1 MTTAIR
7 CVVVDD
13 EELARDR
20 LRDLLTRAN
29 GIQQV
34 GEAVDGLAAVR
45 CIDALRPDLVFLDVR
60 LPGISGLQV
69 LERVKHV
76 PAIIFTTAFDQFAVT
91 AFELQALDYLVKPFS
106 AARLEVALARAR
118 ESVALGDDARVL
130 ERATT
135 ALTVPVPQRVFVRD
149 RGALLAVP
157 LASIEHIEGSDDY
170 SALHTATRRY
180 LLLRRLNELETTLSA
195 ASFVRIHRSHIIN
208 LAHVTA
214 LRGGDGGRVEVEM
227 RSGTRLPASRTRIR
241 ELKQLIESS

>member
-29 GIQQV
+29 GIRQV
-34 GEAVDGLAAVR
+34 GEAVDGLGAVR
-45 CIDALRPDLVFLDVR
+45 CIDELRPDLVFLDVR

-106 AARLEVALARAR
+106 AARLEVSLGRAR
-118 ESVALGDDARVL
+118 ESLALGGDARVL

-157 LASIEHIEGSDDY
+157 LASIERIEGSDDY

-208 LAHVTA
+208 LAHVAA
-214 LRGGDGGRVEVEM
+214 LRGGDDGRAEVEM